1 MYVNN
6 YACTTVSIF
15 YFTNHLQISVT
26 KKEIIVLPVLSFRF
40 LFDDLQTFVN
50 FPAKTTVGF
59 APKFTTNRKFFANLI
74 STPAFKEILAKDE
87 IELRKNLVKKMQFCD
102 SAVMNQDLLQDMYD
116 REVDQAKQ

>member
-1 MYVNN
+1 M
-6 YACTTVSIF
+6 
-15 YFTNHLQISVT
+15 
-26 KKEIIVLPVLSFRF
+26 
-40 LFDDLQTFVN
+40 N

>member
-1 MYVNN
+1 MGNRITFLLHT
-6 YACTTVSIF
+6 ALLLGFC
-15 YFTNHLQISVT
+15 SVT
-26 KKEIIVLPVLSFRF
+26 LAVTAEEATAKF

-87 IELRKNLVKKMQFCD
+87 IELRKNLVKKLQFCD
-102 SAVMNQDLLQDMYD
+102 SAVMNQDLLRDLYD